1 MLKGIKG
8 GVLITINNENAI
20 EEFETKLK
28 NKIFFK
34 KDIDFLLEKKDKEY
48 FKQLWDLANKY
59 GHNLYLI
66 KEVEKIKTVVKTKVI
81 QEKVEKKVEKKEKE
95 DDLEKVKIIEKTLR
109 SGQKIET
116 EGHLLIIGDA
126 NPGSEILAG
135 GDVYVFGRARGL
147 IHAGKN
153 GNKKSQILALS
164 MEVNQLRIADVYA
177 KNNGDK
183 PLGRVAEKAF
193 LDENNSMIV
202 KEFKWI

>member
-8 GVLITINNENAI
+8 GVLITINNKNAI
-20 EEFETKLK
+20 KDFETKLK
-28 NKIFFK
+28 NKVFFK
-34 KDIDFLLEKKDKEY
+34 EDIDFLLEKKDKEY

-59 GHNLYLI
+59 SHNLYLI
-66 KEVEKIKTVVKTKVI
+66 KEVEKIKTVVETKI
-81 QEKVEKKVEKKEKE
+81 IKEKDSLEKKVDKE
-95 DDLEKVKIIEKTLR
+95 DLEKIKIIEKTLR

-116 EGHLLIIGDA
+116 DGHLLIIGDA

-177 KNNGDK
+177 KNDGDK
-183 PLGRVAEKAF
+183 PEGRVAEKAF
-193 LDENNSMIV
+193 LDENNAMIV
-202 KEFKWI
+202 KEFKWM